1 MLRVGKSL
9 LGFAPGADASFTF
22 KWADHYEDGDVMS
35 FYTKGD
41 AAPYGRLNWVY

>member
-1 MLRVGKSL
+1 MLRVPKAL
-9 LGFAPGADASFTF
+9 LGLGETASFTF
-22 KWADHYEDGDVMS
+22 KWADNYEDGNIMS